1 MSLMPSLCAALER
14 VGGERLVMRAGE
26 RPHVLAGDRRHD
38 VASAILSVNAVEA
51 LAEQILSSETRRELR
66 EKGSASETV
75 QAASFPHPL
84 TAKAERVGDDFSIEL
99 VVQKPAA
106 TPAPVEP
113 EPVVTEVASVEPTP
127 APEPEPEPEPVAV
140 APPPPPVIEHHYYS
154 EPAPVHVEAPQ
165 VEAPRPIEQSEPVSH
180 PPVAVVTRVEEHRPV
195 VHTMRTLSSPAS
207 GERLD
212 LQGWI
217 AYAIS
222 RGATTLYLR
231 AGAPASARIDD
242 RITGLS
248 EDVVDAAV
256 LDEASAAFSRGGDGL
271 WQSRSDGEWVREY
284 NDLGNVS
291 CRMFSDHHGFGL
303 ILQIRPQASSRL
315 MQKHIPRQVRTA
327 CEGEGL
333 VVVSAPTE
341 AAVESLA
348 VALADW
354 SGRNRGGYVIS
365 LQRRSLRGEIAGA
378 FVSLRTI
385 TGPDAEFAAAIR
397 RASHESPDILL
408 VTGPQTELPL
418 HEAILA
424 STGPRLV
431 IVAVVAPTTVD
442 AMRILIGQSG
452 LDRDAHLRRSLA
464 ASFRA
469 AFGYRSLRRIG
480 GGRMQIQDI
489 ILGSNDV
496 RPLLEAA
503 DFDGLVNSQR
513 QSAAGMRSVDEALAR
528 AIRRGH
534 ISLRE
539 AAAHAVDRSHMV
551 AIVRTLARTG
561 LSFKAGERQIQMPV
575 AVNQDRVRDRVAGGG
590 RRW

>member
-51 LAEQILSSETRRELR
+51 LAEQILSTDGRHELR
-66 EKGSASETV
+66 EKGTASETI

-84 TAKAERVGDDFSIEL
+84 MAKAERVGDEFSIEL
-99 VVQKPAA
+99 VVQKPTAA
-106 TPAPVEP
+106 PAPSEP
-113 EPVVTEVASVEPTP
+113 EPVMTEVASVEPD
-127 APEPEPEPEPVAV
+127 PEPEVVAV
-140 APPPPPVIEHHYYS
+140 VPPPPPIIEHFS
-154 EPAPVHVEAPQ
+154 EPALVQ
-165 VEAPRPIEQSEPVSH
+165 VEAPPPIVHHEPVSH
-180 PPVAVVTRVEEHRPV
+180 PPVTVVTRVEEHRPV
-195 VHTMRTLSSPAS
+195 VYAMRTLSSPAS
-207 GERLD
+207 GQRFD
-212 LQGWI
+212 LHGWI
-217 AYAIS
+217 AYAIG
-222 RGATTLYLR
+222 RGATRLYLR
-231 AGAPASARIDD
+231 ADAPASARIDD
-242 RITGLS
+242 RIEHLS
-248 EDVVDAAV
+248 EDVVDASV
-256 LDEASAAFSRGGDGL
+256 LDEASAAFSRGGDGQ

-284 NDLGNVS
+284 HDLGQVS

-303 ILQIRPQASSRL
+303 VLQMRPHTSPRL
-315 MQKHIPRQVRTA
+315 LHKHIPRQVRTA
-327 CEGEGL
+327 CEGDGL
-333 VVVSAPTE
+333 IVVSAPTE

-354 SGRNRGGYVIS
+354 SGRNRGGYLIS
-365 LQRRSLRGEIAGA
+365 LQRRSLRGDVSGA

-408 VTGPQTELPL
+408 ITGPQTELPL

-424 STGPRLV
+424 STGGRLV

-442 AMRILIGQSG
+442 ALRILVGQSG
-452 LDRDAHLRRSLA
+452 LDRDAHLRRALA

-469 AFGYRSLRRIG
+469 AVGYRSVRRIG
-480 GGRMQIQDI
+480 GGRMLIQDI
-489 ILGSNDV
+489 ILGSNEV

-503 DFDGLVNSQR
+503 DFDGLVSSQR
-513 QSAAGMRSVDEALAR
+513 QGSGGMRSVDEALAR

-534 ISLRE
+534 VTLRE
-539 AAAHAVDRSHMV
+539 AAAHAIDRTHMV
-551 AIVRTLARTG
+551 AQVRMLSRTRLARKSSG
-561 LSFKAGERQIQMPV
+561 RAERDIHMPIAVGE
-575 AVNQDRVRDRVAGGG
+575 DRGA

>member
-51 LAEQILSSETRRELR
+51 LAEQILSSDGRRELR
-66 EKGSASETV
+66 EKGTSSETI

-84 TAKAERVGDDFSIEL
+84 MAKAERVGDEFSIEL
-99 VVQKPAA
+99 VVQKPVAA
-106 TPAPVEP
+106 PAPSEP
-113 EPVVTEVASVEPTP
+113 EPVVTEVAPV
-127 APEPEPEPEPVAV
+127 EPEPEPEPVAV
-140 APPPPPVIEHHYYS
+140 VPPPPPVVEYSYS
-154 EPAPVHVEAPQ
+154 EPAPVHVEAP
-165 VEAPRPIEQSEPVSH
+165 VAHTEPVSH
-180 PPVAVVTRVEEHRPV
+180 PPVTVVTRVEDHRPV
-195 VHTMRTLSSPAS
+195 VHAMRTLSSPAS

-242 RITGLS
+242 RIEALS
-248 EDVVDAAV
+248 EDVVDASV
-256 LDEASAAFSRGGDGL
+256 LDEASTAFSRGGDGQ

-284 NDLGNVS
+284 HDLGSVS

-303 ILQIRPQASSRL
+303 VLQMRPHASPRML
-315 MQKHIPRQVRTA
+315 HKHIPRQVRTA
-327 CEGEGL
+327 CEGDGL
-333 VVVSAPTE
+333 IVVSAPTE

-354 SGRNRGGYVIS
+354 TGRNRGGYLIS
-365 LQRRSLRGEIAGA
+365 LQRRSLRGDISGA

-397 RASHESPDILL
+397 RASHEGPDILL

-424 STGPRLV
+424 STGGRLV

-442 AMRILIGQSG
+442 ALRILVGQSG
-452 LDRDAHLRRSLA
+452 LDRDAHLRRALA
-464 ASFRA
+464 AAFRA
-469 AFGYRSLRRIG
+469 AVGYRSLRRIG
-480 GGRMQIQDI
+480 GGRMLIQDI

-496 RPLLEAA
+496 RPLLESA
-503 DFDGLVNSQR
+503 DFDGLVSSQR
-513 QSAAGMRSVDEALAR
+513 EGSGGMRSVDEALAR
-528 AIRRGH
+528 AIRRGQV
-534 ISLRE
+534 SLRE
-539 AAAHAVDRSHMV
+539 AVAHAVDRRHMV
-551 AIVRTLARTG
+551 AQVRMLSRARLTRNASG
-561 LSFKAGERQIQMPV
+561 RTEREIHMPIAVGE
-575 AVNQDRVRDRVAGGG
+575 DRA

>member
-51 LAEQILSSETRRELR
+51 LAEQILSSDGRRELR
-66 EKGSASETV
+66 EKGTASETI

-84 TAKAERVGDDFSIEL
+84 MAKAERVGDEFSIEL
-99 VVQKPAA
+99 VVQTPVAA
-106 TPAPVEP
+106 PAPTEP
-113 EPVVTEVASVEPTP
+113 EPVVTEVAPV
-127 APEPEPEPEPVAV
+127 EPEPEPEPVAV
-140 APPPPPVIEHHYYS
+140 VPPPPPVIEHYYS
-154 EPAPVHVEAPQ
+154 EPAPVHVEAPPP
-165 VEAPRPIEQSEPVSH
+165 VVHTEPESH
-180 PPVAVVTRVEEHRPV
+180 PPVTVVTRVEEHRPV
-195 VHTMRTLSSPAS
+195 VHAMRTLSSPAS

-217 AYAIS
+217 AYAIG

-242 RITGLS
+242 RIEALS
-248 EDVVDAAV
+248 EDVVDASV
-256 LDEASAAFSRGGDGL
+256 LDEASTAFSRGGDGQ
-271 WQSRSDGEWVREY
+271 WQSRSDGEWVRDY
-284 NDLGNVS
+284 HDLGSVS

-303 ILQIRPQASSRL
+303 VLQMRPHASPRML
-315 MQKHIPRQVRTA
+315 HKHIPRQVRTA
-327 CEGEGL
+327 CEGDGL
-333 VVVSAPTE
+333 IVVSAPTE

-354 SGRNRGGYVIS
+354 TGRNRGGYLIS
-365 LQRRSLRGEIAGA
+365 LQRRSLRGDISGA

-397 RASHESPDILL
+397 RASHEGPDILL

-424 STGPRLV
+424 STGGRLV

-442 AMRILIGQSG
+442 ALRILVGQSG
-452 LDRDAHLRRSLA
+452 LDRDAHLRRALA
-464 ASFRA
+464 AAFRA
-469 AFGYRSLRRIG
+469 AVGYRSLRRIG
-480 GGRMQIQDI
+480 GGRMLIQDI
-489 ILGSNDV
+489 ILGSNEV
-496 RPLLEAA
+496 RPLLESA
-503 DFDGLVNSQR
+503 DFGGLVSSQR
-513 QSAAGMRSVDEALAR
+513 QGSGGMRSVDEALAR
-528 AIRRGH
+528 AIRRGQV
-534 ISLRE
+534 SLRE
-539 AAAHAVDRSHMV
+539 AAAHAVDRRHMV
-551 AIVRTLARTG
+551 AQVRMLSRTRLTRNDSG
-561 LSFKAGERQIQMPV
+561 RAEREIHMPIAVGE
-575 AVNQDRVRDRVAGGG
+575 DRA

>member
-51 LAEQILSSETRRELR
+51 LAEQILSSDGRRELR
-66 EKGSASETV
+66 EKGTSSETI

-84 TAKAERVGDDFSIEL
+84 MAKAERVGDEFSIEL
-99 VVQKPAA
+99 VVQKPVAV
-106 TPAPVEP
+106 PAPSEP
-113 EPVVTEVASVEPTP
+113 EPVVTEVAPV
-127 APEPEPEPEPVAV
+127 EPEPEPEPVAV
-140 APPPPPVIEHHYYS
+140 VPPPPPVVEHSYS
-154 EPAPVHVEAPQ
+154 EPAPVHVEVPVAHT
-165 VEAPRPIEQSEPVSH
+165 EPVSH
-180 PPVAVVTRVEEHRPV
+180 PPVTVVTRVEDHRPV
-195 VHTMRTLSSPAS
+195 VHAMRTLSSPAS

-242 RITGLS
+242 RIEALS
-248 EDVVDAAV
+248 EDVVDASV
-256 LDEASAAFSRGGDGL
+256 LDEASTAFSRGGDGQ

-284 NDLGNVS
+284 HDLGSVS

-303 ILQIRPQASSRL
+303 VLQMRPHASPRML
-315 MQKHIPRQVRTA
+315 HKHIPRQVRTA
-327 CEGEGL
+327 CEGDGL
-333 VVVSAPTE
+333 IVVSAPTE

-354 SGRNRGGYVIS
+354 TGRNRGGYLVS
-365 LQRRSLRGEIAGA
+365 LQRRSLRGDISGA

-397 RASHESPDILL
+397 RASHEGPDILL

-424 STGPRLV
+424 STGGRLV

-442 AMRILIGQSG
+442 ALRILVGQSG
-452 LDRDAHLRRSLA
+452 LDRDAHLRRALA
-464 ASFRA
+464 AAFRA
-469 AFGYRSLRRIG
+469 AVGYRSLRRIG
-480 GGRMQIQDI
+480 GGRMLIQDI

-496 RPLLEAA
+496 RPLLESA
-503 DFDGLVNSQR
+503 DFDGLVSSQR
-513 QSAAGMRSVDEALAR
+513 EGSGGMRSVDEALAR
-528 AIRRGH
+528 AIRRGQV
-534 ISLRE
+534 SLRE
-539 AAAHAVDRSHMV
+539 AAAHAVDRRHMV
-551 AIVRTLARTG
+551 AQVRMLSRGRLTRNATGRTEREIHMPI
-561 LSFKAGERQIQMPV
+561 AVGE
-575 AVNQDRVRDRVAGGG
+575 DRA

>member
-51 LAEQILSSETRRELR
+51 LAEQILSSDGRRELR
-66 EKGSASETV
+66 EKGSASETI
-75 QAASFPHPL
+75 QAGSFPHPL
-84 TAKAERVGDDFSIEL
+84 TAKAERVGDEFSIEL
-99 VVQKPAA
+99 VVQKPVAE
-106 TPAPVEP
+106 TAPVEAAPEP
-113 EPVVTEVASVEPTP
+113 EPVVATIASVAPEVAPVEPT
-127 APEPEPEPEPVAV
+127 PEPEPVAV
-140 APPPPPVIEHHYYS
+140 APPPPPVIEHYYS
-154 EPAPVHVEAPQ
+154 EPAPVHVEAP
-165 VEAPRPIEQSEPVSH
+165 RPFVPSEPVSH
-180 PPVAVVTRVEEHRPV
+180 PPVTVVTRVEEHRPV

-207 GERLD
+207 GDRLD

-217 AYAIS
+217 AHAIG

-231 AGAPASARIDD
+231 AGAPASARIED
-242 RITGLS
+242 RIERLS
-248 EDVVDAAV
+248 EDVVDASV

-271 WQSRSDGEWVREY
+271 WHSRSDGEWVREY
-284 NDLGNVS
+284 QDLGSVS

-303 ILQIRPQASSRL
+303 VLQMRPHASPRVL
-315 MQKHIPRQVRTA
+315 HKHIPRQVRSA

-333 VVVSAPTE
+333 IVVSAPTE

-354 SGRNRGGYVIS
+354 SGRHRGGYLIS
-365 LQRRSLRGEIAGA
+365 LQRRGLRGDISGA

-397 RASHESPDILL
+397 RASHEGPDILL

-418 HEAILA
+418 HETILA
-424 STGPRLV
+424 STGGRLV
-431 IVAVVAPTTVD
+431 IVAIVAPTTVD
-442 AMRILIGQSG
+442 ALRILVGQSG
-452 LDRDAHLRRSLA
+452 LDRDAHLRRGLA

-469 AFGYRSLRRIG
+469 AVGYRSVRRVG

-503 DFDGLVNSQR
+503 DFEGLASSQR
-513 QSAAGMRSVDEALAR
+513 QGAAGMRSVDEALAR
-528 AIRRGH
+528 AIRRGQVT
-534 ISLRE
+534 LRE
-539 AAAHAVDRSHMV
+539 AAAHAIDRRHMV
-551 AIVRTLARTG
+551 ALVRMLVRTRLAG
-561 LSFKAGERQIQMPV
+561 KSERQIHMPI
-575 AVNQDRVRDRVAGGG
+575 AVNDDRMMDRVGGG